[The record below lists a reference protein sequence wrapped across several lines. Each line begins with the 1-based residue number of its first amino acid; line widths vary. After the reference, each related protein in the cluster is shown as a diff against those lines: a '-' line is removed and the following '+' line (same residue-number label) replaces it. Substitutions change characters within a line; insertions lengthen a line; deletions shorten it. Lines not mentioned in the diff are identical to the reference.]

1 MTSPSRALFAVTLLA
16 LLSVG
21 CATRR
26 PVVYK
31 PAPLTAE
38 ERQEIQTRAMD
49 ADFDTV
55 YAATIAVLQDE
66 GWDIQDIQKDSGV
79 IQALTKRRSSKLGPD
94 DDWKAGA
101 KDASKEEKKPF
112 SFQKKSEPQKLVN
125 EWTRW
130 EKLTAHIEPWGAQVK
145 NRISITKFGSL
156 PAVTYTYPVGSGR
169 EMTVNSPAKED
180 QVTDEDPLTYS
191 RLFARIEQA
200 VADRKKA
207 QSGLPVK

>member
-1 MTSPSRALFAVTLLA
+1 MTSLIRALFAVTLLA
-16 LLSVG
+16 IFSAG
-21 CATRR
+21 CATRG

-38 ERQEIQTRAMD
+38 ERQEIQTRVIE

-66 GWDIQDIQKDSGV
+66 GWDIQDVKKESGV
-79 IQALTKRRSSKLGPD
+79 IQALTKRRQSKLGPD
-94 DDWKAGA
+94 DDWKAGTKEA
-101 KDASKEEKKPF
+101 TKEEKK
-112 SFQKKSEPQKLVN
+112 SSKKKSEQQKLVN

-130 EKLTAHIEPWGAQVK
+130 EKLTAHIESWGEKAK
-145 NRISITKFGSL
+145 NRISITKFGAL
-156 PAVTYTYPVGSGR
+156 PAITYTYPVGSGR

-180 QVTDEDPLTYS
+180 QVVDEDPLTYS

-207 QSGLPVK
+207 VSEPPVK